1 MFQTHL
7 SKNPKSRD
15 SERTTCTIDMV
26 MTLAWASVIT
36 LTPNGVCFVLFLDL
50 GACVFLILRVLF
62 EADTKA
68 TDDAMLAA
76 AIGVEVPNKVDE
88 QIDGFLQCFNHDDR
102 VFVDI
107 YG

>member
-1 MFQTHL
+1 
-7 SKNPKSRD
+7 
-15 SERTTCTIDMV
+15 MV

-76 AIGVEVPNKVDE
+76 AIGVEVPNTVDE
-88 QIDGFLQCFNHDDR
+88 RIDDKDSPAGVAPACEGRMAAILRLRFPA
-102 VFVDI
+102 
-107 YG
+107 